1 MSSNLKIRSVA
12 DVVWYNGGDTD
23 RVAASGENGSSVR
36 VALIS
41 DTHLPSLMRTPD
53 DLGPELAE
61 FLSGF
66 DLILHGGDVVR
77 PYLLDWCEQFAPVVV
92 ARGNN
97 DSFED
102 PRMEPVQYLTLEGWR
117 IGMVHELRPEER
129 PVRELLTVAFEGRD
143 LDIIIAGDTHLERL
157 EHREG
162 VVVIN
167 SGSPTLPHHKEMRLG
182 TVGFLDLQPGRLHA
196 EIVALG
202 SSAERPNP
210 GRPRH
215 LLIEDGQ
222 LLAAGEGALPRELL
236 RQAAVID

>member
-1 MSSNLKIRSVA
+1 M
-12 DVVWYNGGDTD
+12 
-23 RVAASGENGSSVR
+23 R

-41 DTHLPSLMRTPD
+41 DTHLPSLVRTPD
-53 DLGPELAE
+53 DLGPEMGQFLA
-61 FLSGF
+61 GF

-102 PRMEPVQYLTLEGWR
+102 PRMEPVQYLELEGWR
-117 IGMVHELRPEER
+117 IGMVHELRPEDR
-129 PVRELLTVAFEGRD
+129 PVQDLLDTAFEGRA

-157 EHREG
+157 EYRNG
-162 VVVIN
+162 VVVMN

-196 EIVALG
+196 EILTLG
-202 SSAERPNP
+202 STVDRPNP
-210 GRPRH
+210 GRALH
-215 LLIEDGQ
+215 LLVEGGQ
-222 LLAAGEGALPRELL
+222 VLAAGEGPLPHHLL
-236 RQAAVID
+236 RPAMTID

>member
-1 MSSNLKIRSVA
+1 M
-12 DVVWYNGGDTD
+12 
-23 RVAASGENGSSVR
+23 R

-53 DLGPELAE
+53 DLGPELAR

-77 PYLLDWCEQFAPVVV
+77 PYLLDWCEQFAPVVA

-97 DSFED
+97 DSFDD
-102 PRMEPVQYLTLEGWR
+102 PRLQAIQYLELEGWR
-117 IGMVHELRPEER
+117 IGMVHELRPEDR
-129 PVRELLTVAFEGRD
+129 PVRELLDSAFEGRD

-157 EHREG
+157 EHRDG
-162 VVVIN
+162 VAVIN

-196 EIVALG
+196 EIVTLG
-202 SSAERPNP
+202 SHPERPNP

-222 LLAAGEGALPRELL
+222 LLTAGEGALPHHFL
-236 RQAAVID
+236 RQGSTTFIG

>member
-1 MSSNLKIRSVA
+1 M
-12 DVVWYNGGDTD
+12 
-23 RVAASGENGSSVR
+23 R

-53 DLGPELAE
+53 DLGPELAR

-77 PYLLDWCEQFAPVVV
+77 PYLLDWCEQFAPVVA

-97 DSFED
+97 DSFD
-102 PRMEPVQYLTLEGWR
+102 DHRMQPIQFLEIEGWR
-117 IGMVHELRPEER
+117 IGMVHEMRPEER
-129 PVRELLTVAFEGRD
+129 PVRELLDTVFGGRD
-143 LDIIIAGDTHLERL
+143 LDVIIAGDTHLERL
-157 EHREG
+157 EHRDG

-196 EIVALG
+196 EIVTLG
-202 SSAERPNP
+202 TSDERPNP
-210 GRPRH
+210 GMPRH
-215 LLIEDGQ
+215 LLVHAGEVLTI
-222 LLAAGEGALPRELL
+222 GEGALPHHFRSGVG
-236 RQAAVID
+236 AVD

>member
-1 MSSNLKIRSVA
+1 M
-12 DVVWYNGGDTD
+12 
-23 RVAASGENGSSVR
+23 R

-53 DLGPELAE
+53 GLGPELGR

-77 PYLLDWCEQFAPVVV
+77 PSLLDWCEQFAPVVA

-102 PRMEPVQYLTLEGWR
+102 PRLQPVQYLELEGWR
-117 IGMVHELRPEER
+117 VGMVHELRPEER
-129 PVRELLTVAFEGRD
+129 PVRELLDSAFGGRD

-162 VVVIN
+162 VAVIN

-182 TVGFLDLQPGRLHA
+182 TVGFLDLRPGRLHA
-196 EIVALG
+196 EIVTLG
-202 SSAERPNP
+202 SHPERPNP

-215 LLIEDGQ
+215 LLVEDGQ
-222 LLAAGEGALPRELL
+222 LLAAGEGALPHHFL
-236 RQAAVID
+236 RRGSTTSIG